1 MTWRFRVQGVVI
13 AIVVLAA
20 VALASGAA
28 WTDAYSFDWIW

>member
-1 MTWRFRVQGVVI
+1 MTWRLRVQGVVI

-28 WTDAYSFDWIW
+28 WTDAFDFGWGW